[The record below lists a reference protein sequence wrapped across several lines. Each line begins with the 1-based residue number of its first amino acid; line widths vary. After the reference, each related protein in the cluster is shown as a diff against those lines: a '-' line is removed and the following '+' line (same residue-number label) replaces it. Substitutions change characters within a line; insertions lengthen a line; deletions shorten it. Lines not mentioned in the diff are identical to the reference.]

1 LPEKREGEV
10 ETDMIPDWNPEPVH
24 KEGEGYNPYRDAD
37 GKFASGPGGK
47 GKAKGRKDKKN
58 PVADSEKSPEKYS
71 PEYWKARIKYPPA
84 PNKYKDKD
92 IGIDRH
98 GRRYVIRP
106 DGYKHYL
113 NDFPNKDDNF
123 GPDLPPLKEF
133 KRRGGGDTPIGRL
146 AFKNDMVKSLDYSD
160 VHIPRLGG
168 NMAEEDDIFEED
180 KKDEE
185 EEVEKSPDSDLVRG
199 ILGQVG
205 DPKLKEMLEGWL
217 SENDLEKE
225 EDIADEEGG
234 GSDVIEEIAEEIAG
248 EVEDIV
254 EEVLGGGGSDEEPEM
269 EKSEDDEE
277 DDLEKCNDDLEKADE
292 DEDED
297 EVEKDDD
304 EDEEEEPGVE
314 KSWKVPLFKSEEERV
329 VYGVVLEPG
338 TKDLQGDI
346 VRPADVRKACHEFMM
361 KSQKV
366 GHEHNGPAH
375 ASIIENYIAPLD
387 FECGGQRVRKGSWIM
402 VTKIH
407 DLNLWEAVKSGDIT
421 GYSIGG
427 TGVRT
432 PV

>member
-1 LPEKREGEV
+1 MKWDLIPEAVVV
-10 ETDMIPDWNPEPVH
+10 ESDE
-24 KEGEGYNPYRDAD
+24 EDA
-37 GKFASGPGGK
+37 K
-47 GKAKGRKDKKN
+47 
-58 PVADSEKSPEKYS
+58 
-71 PEYWKARIKYPPA
+71 
-84 PNKYKDKD
+84 
-92 IGIDRH
+92 
-98 GRRYVIRP
+98 
-106 DGYKHYL
+106 
-113 NDFPNKDDNF
+113 
-123 GPDLPPLKEF
+123 
-133 KRRGGGDTPIGRL
+133 
-146 AFKNDMVKSLDYSD
+146 KSLDYSD
-160 VHIPRLGG
+160 IHIPRLGDS
-168 NMAEEDDIFEED
+168 MAEEDDIFEE
-180 KKDEE
+180 KDEE

-199 ILGQVG
+199 ILDKVG
-205 DPKLKEMLEGWL
+205 DPKLKEMLSGWL

-225 EDIADEEGG
+225 EDIVDEEGG

-269 EKSEDDEE
+269 EKSEEDEDE
-277 DDLEKCNDDLEKADE
+277 DDLEKCDDDDLEKSDDE
-292 DEDED
+292 DED
-297 EVEKDDD
+297 VEKDDEDD
-304 EDEEEEPGVE
+304 EEEEEEPGVE

-387 FECGGQRVRKGSWIM
+387 FECGGQSVKKGSWIM